1 MRLVIDLLDLA
12 AARRLV
18 DGALHGVRDAVGV
31 HDDVAVRIAGRAAD
45 DLDERCVG
53 AQEALFIGIEDGD
66 QGDFRH
72 VEALAQ
78 EVDADEHVEF
88 AGTQVVDDLRALDRR
103 DVGMEVAHLDADLRE
118 VVREVLRHLLGQ
130 RRDEH
135 ALVALDAQLDLGE
148 QVVDLALERPH
159 LDLGV

>member
-1 MRLVIDLLDLA
+1 M
-12 AARRLV
+12 
-18 DGALHGVRDAVGV
+18 
-31 HDDVAVRIAGRAAD
+31 RIAGRAAD

-88 AGTQVVDDLRALDRR
+88 AGAQVVYDLRALDRR
-103 DVGMEVAHLDADLRE
+103 DVRMQVADLDADFRE
-118 VVREVLRHLLGQ
+118 VVREVLRHLLRQ